1 MKQQHT
7 AVSSSMAEGEELSY
21 GYLPIGINTAS
32 SVLDPGSKHMGSP
45 NGMSIHGKK
54 TSTSYIIFIALFAS
68 ITSVMAGYCIGAI
81 SGAVLFIIKNLHI
94 NAHQEEVLMASLVL
108 ISIVGN
114 MIAGHLADAIGRKNT
129 MAFAAFVCLI
139 GSIVMGIAP
148 SFGLLLTGRLLS
160 GISVGAVYVI
170 VPLYVAEV
178 SPPEIRGTLISLPEI
193 SLNFGILL
201 GYLSGYLLS
210 GLPSNINWRIM
221 LGLGAFPAI
230 LLICGLPFIPESPRW
245 LVVKGRL
252 DEARR
257 FLIKISRDKDDA
269 DQRLE
274 DIVVAA
280 QQASRSLDSD
290 EKFRDAK
297 QYLSNK
303 SEHSVPLLDY
313 EVGGQKRSVWSEL
326 LWPNAA
332 VRRILIVA
340 MIFQFFNQASGV
352 PAVLYYSPSIF
363 AAAGIK
369 STNGDLGST
378 VIVGCSKTVFVLVA
392 TIFVDRTGRR
402 SLLFISGLGMC
413 TSMAILGTAFL
424 CLNKSSSIIELNVPA
439 GITSVMAVVAV
450 CSFVA
455 FFSIGIGPISNLLIA
470 ELFPLKIRAQG
481 MSLSIVLNRSIG
493 GLISLSFLTLS
504 SAITPAGV
512 FFIFALVS
520 AFFVIFVY
528 TLVPETMGKTLEE
541 IK

>member
-1 MKQQHT
+1 
-7 AVSSSMAEGEELSY
+7 MAEREEVSC
-21 GYLPIGINTAS
+21 LPIRITCNNEAS
-32 SVLDPGSKHMGSP
+32 SAPDPTSKHMDSH
-45 NGMSIHGKK
+45 NGMMPHGKSGRK
-54 TSTSYIIFIALFAS
+54 MSTYIIFLTLFAS
-68 ITSVMAGYCIGAI
+68 MTSVMAGYCIGAI
-81 SGAVLFIIKNLHI
+81 SGAVLFIIQNLHI
-94 NAHQEEVLMASLVL
+94 SAQQEELLMASLVL

-114 MIAGHLADAIGRKNT
+114 MIAGHLADAIGRRNT
-129 MAFAAFVCLI
+129 MAFAAIVCLI
-139 GSIVMGIAP
+139 GSMIMGISP
-148 SFGLLLTGRLLS
+148 SFSILLTGRLLT
-160 GISVGAVYVI
+160 GISVGSVYVI
-170 VPLYVAEV
+170 VPLYIAEI
-178 SPPEIRGTLISLPEI
+178 SPPEIRGTLISFPEI

-221 LGLGAFPAI
+221 LSLGAFPAI
-230 LLICGLPFIPESPRW
+230 LLICGLPLIPESPRW

-257 FLIKISRDKDDA
+257 FLIKISTDKEDA

-274 DIVVAA
+274 DIIVAA
-280 QQASRSLDSD
+280 EKAKRSLDSD
-290 EKFRDAK
+290 ENFRNAK
-297 QYLSNK
+297 HFSSR
-303 SEHSVPLLDY
+303 SEHTVPLLDY
-313 EVGGQKRSVWSEL
+313 EVGGPKRSVWHEL

-340 MIFQFFNQASGV
+340 MLYQFFNQASGV

-378 VIVGCSKTVFVLVA
+378 VIVGFSKTVFVLVA

-413 TSMAILGTAFL
+413 TSMAILGAAFL
-424 CLNKSSSIIELNVPA
+424 CLNNSQFIVGLSTVPA
-439 GITSVMAVVAV
+439 GISSVMAVVST

-455 FFSIGIGPISNLLIA
+455 FFSIGFGPICNLLLA

-481 MSLSIVLNRSIG
+481 MSLSMVINRSIG
-493 GLISLSFLTLS
+493 GLISLSFLTISTAVTL
-504 SAITPAGV
+504 PGV
-512 FFIFALVS
+512 FFIFALIS
-520 AFFVIFVY
+520 ACSVIFVY
-528 TLVPETMGKTLEE
+528 TLVPETTGKTLEE